1 MKKLTEFVMEK
12 MNVNQH
18 QVMKD
23 MATVKDRAA
32 FTKAKIIDIEETIPE
47 LIRSRIAI
55 ELKLHLDDLESRKVD
70 TQVFNQLIAKKLDKN
85 ALSEIKQQAFS
96 SGNHLTLSVS
106 ELSAKVE
113 QVLRE
118 HSRNVSLDVF
128 ERELIPLARIEHFS
142 RL

>member
-1 MKKLTEFVMEK
+1 MEK

-70 TQVFNQLIAKKLDKN
+70 TQVFNQLIAK
-85 ALSEIKQQAFS
+85 
-96 SGNHLTLSVS
+96 T
-106 ELSAKVE
+106 
-113 QVLRE
+113 R
-118 HSRNVSLDVF
+118 
-128 ERELIPLARIEHFS
+128 
-142 RL
+142 